1 MFRPFFAG
9 RVRPFVF
16 ALALSAV
23 ALVTSVYAVD
33 QQVVDEQARRI
44 DVIKKMAPSVVAI
57 FAKDGNGGGSG
68 VVVSPDGY
76 VVTNF
81 HVVMGQGDFLKCGLN
96 DGKLYDSVLVGIDP
110 TGDVAIIKLVGRDDF
125 PTATIG
131 DSETVKVGDGAYAV
145 GNPFLLAADFQ
156 PTVTYGMVSGI
167 HRYQFPSETFLEY
180 TDCIQV
186 DTSIN
191 PGNSGGPLFNEK
203 AELIGINGRIS
214 VEKRGRKNVG
224 AGYAISINQV
234 MNFLDHL
241 KSGRIVDHA
250 TLGAVVATN
259 NDGTVT
265 VTNILENS
273 EAYRRGL
280 QVGDELVSFAGRPIN
295 TANEFKNILGIY
307 PDGWKLPL
315 TYRRRDK
322 EEKILVR
329 LRRLH
334 RAAEL
339 ELAGVENR
347 RQKDKN
353 DPEKPLPDPKKEDK
367 EKNERKKDDNRDG
380 DPNPQP
386 KSRIHSE
393 PLVVP
398 PELQK
403 LHEDKDGFANYYF
416 NRIAQE
422 RLLGTLRGW
431 GAYSE
436 TKAAWQVVG
445 QLDRKTPLQMKL
457 ADDAIVMKLGER
469 NFGQTLNEELKELP
483 EGTGGWL
490 TAMHYLRQLLTRQ
503 AEGFSDLYYVGSE
516 PLDRT
521 GPRVDVL
528 EGLRGEATCRWYFD
542 QKSKQCVGMDYRRV
556 DDVDEC
562 EMRFGELQTFGT
574 FKFPSTIEVRHA
586 GQAIGTLKVE
596 SFQVG
601 AGAKTAAK
609 S

>member
-1 MFRPFFAG
+1 MLRPFAAG
-9 RVRPFVF
+9 RVLPIVLTF
-16 ALALSAV
+16 ALSAGTL
-23 ALVTSVYAVD
+23 ARSARAVD
-33 QQVVDEQARRI
+33 QQVLDEQARRVE
-44 DVIKKMAPSVVAI
+44 VIKQMAPSVVAI

-68 VVVSPDGY
+68 VVVSADGY

-96 DGKLYDSVLVGIDP
+96 DGKLYDSVLVGVDP
-110 TGDVAIIKLVGRDDF
+110 TGDVAVIKLVGREDF
-125 PTATIG
+125 PPATIG

-156 PTVTYGMVSGI
+156 PTVTYGMVSGV

-180 TDCIQV
+180 TDCLQV

-259 NDGTVT
+259 NDGSVS

-280 QVGDELVSFAGRPIN
+280 QVGDQLISFAGRPIN
-295 TANEFKNILGIY
+295 TANEFKNVLGIY

-315 TYRRRDK
+315 IYKRRDK
-322 EEKILVR
+322 EETILVR

-339 ELAGVENR
+339 ELAGLENR
-347 RQKDKN
+347 KPKDER
-353 DPEKPLPDPKKEDK
+353 DPPPPDPKKDEQEKKEDK
-367 EKNERKKDDNRDG
+367 KKEDNRDG
-380 DPNPQP
+380 DPSPQP
-386 KSRIHSE
+386 KTRIRTE

-422 RLLGTLRGW
+422 RLLTIFRAW
-431 GAYSE
+431 GPFAES
-436 TKAAWQVVG
+436 KGAWQIVG
-445 QLDRKTPLQMKL
+445 QVDRKTPLQMKL
-457 ADDAIVMKLGER
+457 GDDGIVMRFGDR
-469 NFGQTLNEELKELP
+469 NSGQTLKEELKELP

-490 TAMHYLRQLLTRQ
+490 PAMHFLRQLLTRQ

-516 PLDRT
+516 PLDGT
-521 GPRVDVL
+521 GSRVDVL

-562 EMRFGELQTFGT
+562 ELRFGEPQAFGA
-574 FKFPSTIEVRHA
+574 FKFPTTITVRHA
-586 GQAIGTLKVE
+586 GQTIGTVKLE

-601 AGAKTAAK
+601 AGTKTAAK
-609 S
+609 G

>member
-1 MFRPFFAG
+1 MVSLMPNTARRLLVAVAVVLVHCS
-9 RVRPFVF
+9 RVVF
-16 ALALSAV
+16 AA
-23 ALVTSVYAVD
+23 D
-33 QQVVDEQARRI
+33 PQVLEEQSRRVE
-44 DVIKKMAPSVVAI
+44 VIRKMAPSVVAI

-81 HVVMGQGDFLKCGLN
+81 HVVMGQGNFLKCGLN
-96 DGKLYDSVLVGIDP
+96 DGKLYDSVLVGVDP
-110 TGDVAIIKLVGRDDF
+110 TGDVAVIKLVGRDDF
-125 PTATIG
+125 PAATIG
-131 DSETVKVGDGAYAV
+131 DSETVHVGDGAYAV
-145 GNPFLLAADFQ
+145 GNPFLLASDFQ
-156 PTVTYGMVSGI
+156 PTVTYGMVSGV
-167 HRYQFPSETFLEY
+167 HRYQFPSNTFLEY

-224 AGYAISINQV
+224 AGYAISVNQV

-280 QVGDELVSFAGRPIN
+280 QVGDELVSFAGRRVN
-295 TANEFKNILGIY
+295 TANEFKNVLGIY

-322 EEKILVR
+322 EETILVR

-339 ELAGVENR
+339 ELAGLE
-347 RQKDKN
+347 DKP
-353 DPEKPLPDPKKEDK
+353 PERPEPKKPPKEPDGKKEDH
-367 EKNERKKDDNRDG
+367 DG
-380 DPNPQP
+380 DPNP
-386 KSRIHSE
+386 E
-393 PLVVP
+393 PMKRGGGPAVSFP
-398 PELQK
+398 PEVTK
-403 LHEDKDGFANYYF
+403 LFEEKAGFANYYF
-416 NRIAQE
+416 NRTAQE
-422 RLLGTLRGW
+422 RLLAELKSWGEFADSKGTWTIG
-431 GAYSE
+431 G
-436 TKAAWQVVG
+436 K
-445 QLDRKTPLQMKL
+445 LDPKTPVQIKL
-457 ADDAIVMKLGER
+457 ADDGIAMRTGEKTV
-469 NFGQTLNEELKELP
+469 GQQFDRDLLELP
-483 EGTGGWL
+483 AGTGGWL
-490 TAMHYLRQLLTRQ
+490 PAMHFLRQMLLRQ
-503 AEGFSDLYYVGSE
+503 GEAFSDLYYVGSE
-516 PLDRT
+516 PLDGT

-528 EGLRGEATCRWYFD
+528 EALKGESTCRWYFD
-542 QKSKQCVGMDYRRV
+542 RSTRQCVGMDFRRM

-562 EMRFGELQTFGT
+562 EMRFGELKAFGESR
-574 FKFPSTIEVRHA
+574 FPATITVRHA
-586 GQAIGTLKVE
+586 GQVVGTLGVE
-596 SFQVG
+596 SLQVG
-601 AGAKTAAK
+601 TEKTAAL
-609 S
+609 SR

>member
-1 MFRPFFAG
+1 MLCPAPNSLSRLLLIAA
-9 RVRPFVF
+9 VVV
-16 ALALSAV
+16 LA
-23 ALVTSVYAVD
+23 
-33 QQVVDEQARRI
+33 QVSRTGAAADPQVLEEQSRRI
-44 DVIKKMAPSVVAI
+44 DVIQKMAPSVVAI

-81 HVVMGQGDFLKCGLN
+81 HVVMGQGNFLKCGLN
-96 DGKLYDSVLVGIDP
+96 DGKLYESVLVGVDP
-110 TGDVAIIKLVGRDDF
+110 TGDVAVIKLVGRDDF
-125 PTATIG
+125 PAAVIG
-131 DSETVKVGDGAYAV
+131 DSETVRVGDGAYAV

-315 TYRRRDK
+315 TYRRRDQ

-339 ELAGVENR
+339 ELAGLE
-347 RQKDKN
+347 DKKPKEKPE
-353 DPEKPLPDPKKEDK
+353 PEKPPIDPKKQ
-367 EKNERKKDDNRDG
+367 DNRDG
-380 DPNPQP
+380 DPNPNP
-386 KSRIHSE
+386 KKRSGGEPPTFSE
-393 PLVVP
+393 AVT
-398 PELQK
+398 K
-403 LHEDKDGFANYYF
+403 LFEERDGYANHYF
-416 NRIAQE
+416 NRVAQE
-422 RLLGTLRGW
+422 RLLGVLQGW
-431 GAYSE
+431 GPYSE
-436 TKAAWQVVG
+436 SKGAWQLAG
-445 QLDRKTPLQMKL
+445 QLDARTPVQ
-457 ADDAIVMKLGER
+457 IKLGDDGIAMRIGEKTI
-469 NFGQTLNEELKELP
+469 GQQLNQELTDLP
-483 EGTGGWL
+483 AGSGGWL
-490 TAMHYLRQLLTRQ
+490 PAMHYLRQVLTRQ
-503 AEGFSDLYYVGSE
+503 GEAFSDLYYVGSE
-516 PLDRT
+516 PLDGT
-521 GPRVDVL
+521 GARVDVL
-528 EGLRGEATCRWYFD
+528 EALRAESTCRWYFD
-542 QKSKQCVGMDYRRV
+542 PKSKLCVGMDYRRV
-556 DDVDEC
+556 EDVDEC
-562 EMRFGELQTFGT
+562 EMRFGELRAFGT
-574 FKFPSTIEVRHA
+574 LRFPSVLEVRHA
-586 GQAIGTLKVE
+586 GQPVATLKVD
-596 SFQVG
+596 SLQVSG
-601 AGAKTAAK
+601 APKTAAK
-609 S
+609 

>member
-1 MFRPFFAG
+1 MLRPFAAARIVLAILTFAI
-9 RVRPFVF
+9 
-16 ALALSAV
+16 SAIGLV
-23 ALVTSVYAVD
+23 ASTHAAD
-33 QQVVDEQARRI
+33 QQVLEEQSRRI
-44 DVIKKMAPSVVAI
+44 EVIKKMAPSVVAI

-68 VVVSPDGY
+68 VVVSADGY

-96 DGKLYDSVLVGIDP
+96 DGKLYDSVLVGVDP
-110 TGDVAIIKLVGRDDF
+110 TGDVAVIKLVGREDF
-125 PTATIG
+125 PAATIG
-131 DSETVKVGDGAYAV
+131 DSETVKVGDGVYAV

-156 PTVTYGMVSGI
+156 PTVTYGMVSGV

-186 DTSIN
+186 DASIN

-234 MNFLDHL
+234 VNFLDHL

-280 QVGDELVSFAGRPIN
+280 QIGDQLISFAGRPIN
-295 TANEFKNILGIY
+295 TANEFKNVLGIY

-322 EEKILVR
+322 EETILVR

-339 ELAGVENR
+339 ELTGLENR
-347 RQKDKN
+347 KPKDER
-353 DPEKPLPDPKKEDK
+353 DPPPPDDEKKEEKKKK
-367 EKNERKKDDNRDG
+367 EDNRDG

-386 KSRIHSE
+386 RTRIRSE
-393 PLVVP
+393 PLVIS
-398 PELQK
+398 PELKK
-403 LHEDKDGFANYYF
+403 LHEDRDGFANYYF

-422 RLLGTLRGW
+422 RLLEVFRGW
-431 GAYSE
+431 GPYSE
-436 TKAAWQVVG
+436 SKGSWQLAG
-445 QLDRKTPLQMKL
+445 QVDRKTPLKMSL
-457 ADDAIVMKLGER
+457 GDDAIVMKLGDR
-469 NFGQTLNEELKELP
+469 NFGQTLKEELKELP

-490 TAMHYLRQLLTRQ
+490 PAMHFLRQLLTRQ
-503 AEGFSDLYYVGSE
+503 ADAFSDFYYVGSE
-516 PLDRT
+516 PLDGT

-528 EGLRGEATCRWYFD
+528 EALRGEATCRWYFD
-542 QKSKQCVGMDYRRV
+542 QKSKQCVGMDYRRIN
-556 DDVDEC
+556 DVDEC
-562 EMRFGELQTFGT
+562 ELRFGEPQPFGA

-586 GQAIGTLKVE
+586 GQAVGTLKVE

-601 AGAKTAAK
+601 AGTKTAERN
-609 S
+609 

>member
-1 MFRPFFAG
+1 MRRPIRSALIRSAHPARLRAAACLAAASLLLFPC
-9 RVRPFVF
+9 VR
-16 ALALSAV
+16 AQAV
-23 ALVTSVYAVD
+23 EP
-33 QQVVDEQARRI
+33 QVLEEQARRI
-44 DVIKKMAPSVVAI
+44 DVIQKMAPSVVAI

-81 HVVMGQGDFLKCGLN
+81 HVVMGQGSFLKCGLN
-96 DGKLYDSVLVGIDP
+96 DGKLYDSVLVGVDP
-110 TGDVAIIKLVGRDDF
+110 TGDVAVIKLVGRSDF
-125 PTATIG
+125 PAATIG
-131 DSETVKVGDGAYAV
+131 DSETVRVGDGAYAV

-280 QVGDELVSFAGRPIN
+280 QVGDELVSFAGRPIH
-295 TANEFKNILGIY
+295 TANEFKNVLGIY

-322 EEKILVR
+322 EERILVR

-334 RAAEL
+334 RASEL
-339 ELAGVENR
+339 ELAGLEEKKPR
-347 RQKDKN
+347 EKPE
-353 DPEKPLPDPKKEDK
+353 PEKPPADPKKQH
-367 EKNERKKDDNRDG
+367 NRDG
-380 DPNPQP
+380 DPNPDPKKRSGGQP
-386 KSRIHSE
+386 PQFPDEVTRLFE
-393 PLVVP
+393 
-398 PELQK
+398 ER
-403 LHEDKDGFANYYF
+403 DGYANFYF
-416 NRIAQE
+416 NRVAQD
-422 RLLGTLRGW
+422 RLLEVLQGW
-431 GAYSE
+431 GPYSDS
-436 TKAAWQVVG
+436 KGAWQLTG
-445 QLDRKTPLQMKL
+445 QLDPRTPVQ
-457 ADDAIVMKLGER
+457 IKLGDEAIAMR
-469 NFGQTLNEELKELP
+469 IGDKTIGQPLNQDLTDLP
-483 EGTGGWL
+483 AGSGGWL
-490 TAMHYLRQLLTRQ
+490 PAMHSLRQILTRQ
-503 AEGFSDLYYVGSE
+503 GEAFSDLYYVGSE
-516 PLDRT
+516 PLDGT

-528 EGLRGEATCRWYFD
+528 EALRGESTCRWYFD
-542 QKSKQCVGMDYRRV
+542 QKSKLCVGMDYRRQE
-556 DDVDEC
+556 DVDEC
-562 EMRFGELQTFGT
+562 EMRFAELREFGPLR
-574 FKFPSTIEVRHA
+574 FPSVIEVRHA
-586 GQAIGTLKVE
+586 GQPVGA
-596 SFQVG
+596 FQVDSLQVSG
-601 AGAKTAAK
+601 APKTAAK
-609 S
+609 